1 MTARFV
7 LSRCF
12 SRLTLKQSVFTVPS
26 KYVNNLPMLLK
37 TEGIQ
42 LSFARS
48 FAETTS
54 DEVSTNSNPEELI
67 VDEKN
72 ASKMR
77 NRAIPVETSMKYLK
91 SKGYSTTYGGDPV
104 WVRYRRNFKGQFA
117 PRTRKTCIRQE
128 KLATGNPCPIC
139 RDEYLILDYRNVEL
153 LKQFISPFN
162 GAILPTE
169 KTGLCQ
175 TKQRELLVAILKAK
189 DYGLITFDVPI
200 REYDYSDYHKS

>member
-1 MTARFV
+1 MTARIV

-26 KYVNNLPMLLK
+26 KYVSNLPMLLK

-54 DEVSTNSNPEELI
+54 DEGSTNSNPEELI

-91 SKGYSTTYGGDPV
+91 SKGKY
-104 WVRYRRNFKGQFA
+104 
-117 PRTRKTCIRQE
+117 
-128 KLATGNPCPIC
+128 
-139 RDEYLILDYRNVEL
+139 
-153 LKQFISPFN
+153 
-162 GAILPTE
+162 
-169 KTGLCQ
+169 
-175 TKQRELLVAILKAK
+175 
-189 DYGLITFDVPI
+189 
-200 REYDYSDYHKS
+200 